1 MLFCLLLMS
10 FTMPTQ
16 PAITYHVHMS
26 APELHYF
33 NVSIEVAP
41 DQQPSTDWFIPVWT
55 PGSYL
60 VREFAKNIDSVTA
73 VDAQGN
79 AVDVQ
84 KINKNTWRVNHLGKP
99 YNLLYRVY
107 AFEESVRTS
116 FLDDTRAAIMPTSTL
131 LYPADADVP
140 VTIQLYPP
148 NHWTTISTPL
158 KAAKDNPWLLYA
170 AHRDELYDSPI
181 EIGNQEVY
189 SFTAAGKPHYLVMIG
204 KGNYSIDTILP
215 DLTAIVEAQT
225 AIFGENPTGP
235 YYFIVNNTA
244 TRGGGL
250 EHANASCNQF
260 PRDGY
265 SGEGYSSFLALMSHE
280 YFHIWNVKRLRPVEL
295 GPFDYS
301 NENYT
306 TGLWVAEG
314 FTSYYDDHL
323 LLRTGI
329 YSEETYL
336 NNLSGSISSVL
347 NNPGDAVQSVAASSF
362 DAWIKAYRR
371 NENSGNTEV
380 SYYTKGSILA
390 FLLDLMIIEK
400 SNGNQTLD
408 DALQAAWEQLY
419 KQNDKGYTEDD
430 FRRVLEQFTGVSL
443 EPFYAAY
450 VHGTSPLNMEPY
462 LTAAGLELLTTADTS
477 AWWGM
482 RMGAGNVI
490 SSVDENGPAA
500 MGRLNTGDQILALNN
515 IAVSQSFAELSG
527 QYAVGDIVT
536 VTVNRRGIT
545 RSFNVTVAANPRVM
559 YQLQPVA
566 NPTEIQLNNFK
577 TWKRLAH

>member
-1 MLFCLLLMS
+1 
-10 FTMPTQ
+10 MPPQ

-26 APELHYF
+26 NPELHYF
-33 NVSIEVAP
+33 NISIEVVPEQNAP
-41 DQQPSTDWFIPVWT
+41 TDWFIPVWT

-60 VREFAKNIDSVTA
+60 VREFAKSIDKVA
-73 VDAQGN
+73 AYDAQGN
-79 AVDVQ
+79 VVDIQ
-84 KINKNTWRVNHLGKP
+84 KTDKNTWRVDHGGKP

-131 LYPADADVP
+131 LYPSDVDVP
-140 VTIQLYPP
+140 VAIQLYPD
-148 NHWTTISTPL
+148 NNWSTLSTPL
-158 KAAKDNPWLLYA
+158 RSAADNPWLLFA
-170 AHRDELYDSPI
+170 NSRDELYDSPI
-181 EIGNQEVY
+181 EIGNQDVF
-189 SFTAAGKPHYLVMIG
+189 SFTAAGKPHNLVMIG

-215 DLTAIVEAQT
+215 DLTRIVEAQT

-235 YYFIVNNTA
+235 YYFMVNNTS

-265 SGEGYSSFLALMSHE
+265 DGDGYASFLALMSHE
-280 YFHIWNVKRLRPVEL
+280 YFHIWNVKRLRPIEL

-301 NENYT
+301 KENYT

-314 FTSYYDDHL
+314 FTSYYDDHI

-329 YSEETYL
+329 YTESTYL
-336 NNLSGSISSVL
+336 KNLSGSINSVL

-380 SYYTKGSILA
+380 SYYTKGSVLA
-390 FLLDLMIIEK
+390 FLLDLMIIQF
-400 SNGNQTLD
+400 SNGEQTLD
-408 DALQAAWEQLY
+408 DAMRAAWEQLY
-419 KQNDKGYTEDD
+419 RPEGGGYTEAQ
-430 FRRVLEQFTGVSL
+430 FRQVLEQYTGGSL

-450 VHGTSPLNMEPY
+450 VHGTSPLD
-462 LTAAGLELLTTADTS
+462 LEAHVNAIGMQLVAEADTT

-482 RMGAGNVI
+482 RAGANNTINNV
-490 SSVDENGPAA
+490 VENGPAA
-500 MGRLNTGDQILALNN
+500 AAGLNAGDHILAINN
-515 IAVSQSFAELSG
+515 VSLPSG
-527 QYAVGDIVT
+527 STTWTEDYAAGTTLT
-536 VTVNRRGIT
+536 VTVDRRGIT
-545 RSFNVTVAANPRVM
+545 RSFEIVLTTKPGYN
-559 YQLQPVA
+559 YQLQPLPNLSDKQA
-566 NPTEIQLNNFK
+566 NNYRAWLRNRQ
-577 TWKRLAH
+577 